1 MSASDQSEQLPVPM
15 KGHTEREANEICTW
29 KDPCKAGKA
38 DKQRHPIELEVIANV
53 PPEYH
58 CPPVSFEGPSHEDC
72 KKQLE
77 LMEKHGNTKTPLYKL
92 LQFRLTQ
99 ETPKPEPR
107 PARPQVC
114 NIGYDLFQLLKTEKT
129 NSLFVKGFF
138 STRKI
143 FMKS

>member
-1 MSASDQSEQLPVPM
+1 M
-15 KGHTEREANEICTW
+15 
-29 KDPCKAGKA
+29 
-38 DKQRHPIELEVIANV
+38 
-53 PPEYH
+53 
-58 CPPVSFEGPSHEDC
+58 VSFLQDINYKGPSHEDC

-77 LMEKHGNTKTPLYKL
+77 LMEKHGNTEGPLYKL